1 MEVDFCVEA
10 LEAAL
15 TRHGKPKIFNTVQGN
30 QQGGTTSRAALFNR
44 KIHRQRSERTM
55 LSRRL
60 WL

>member
-30 QQGGTTSRAALFNR
+30 QQGGTTSCAALFNR
-44 KIHRQRSERTM
+44 KSNCPGCA
-55 LSRRL
+55 
-60 WL
+60 